1 MDVTPPAEYDDVN
14 AAAVAAW
21 TDETTA
27 RDRVRAVVQRIDE
40 PTPAAEIATRARAS
54 EPVVRGTLTDLV
66 DLGIVEAV
74 DAGQGSLYKR
84 HDQMYIYRQVLKLQA
99 AYDERELLSEL
110 KTLKTTVQEFRD
122 TYGVES
128 PTELAGVLDPDDT
141 DGWDDHTTWQT
152 AEKNLYLTKA
162 ALSFHDATYS
172 ARESRP
178 SGRAGIAP

>member
-27 RDRVRAVVQRIDE
+27 RDRVRAVIRRIDE

-54 EPVVRGTLTDLV
+54 EPVVRDTLADLV
-66 DLGIVEAV
+66 DLGIVETI

-84 HDQMYIYRQVLKLQA
+84 HDQMHIYRQVLKLQA
-99 AYDERELLSEL
+99 AYDERELISEL

-128 PTELAGVLDPDDT
+128 PTELAATLDPDDT

-152 AEKNLYLTKA
+152 AEKNLYLTKV
-162 ALSFHDATYS
+162 ALSFHDAT
-172 ARESRP
+172 
-178 SGRAGIAP
+178 RAVASL